1 MSNIEIKNLS
11 KSFGEKKV
19 LDRFSASL
27 PSGGITVIMGES
39 GCGKT
44 TLINILM
51 GFEKADEGTVEGLPS
66 SVSAVFQ
73 DDCLCEDFTSISN
86 LRAVVGRKRPRN
98 ELEDLLVSMGLTRED
113 ISRPVRQLSGGM
125 KRRVAIAR
133 ALAADGELL
142 IMDEPFKGLDE
153 EMRKKVI
160 AAVLNDT
167 RSKNRT
173 LIVITHDPDEIGLL
187 CADHTIIMK

>member
-1 MSNIEIKNLS
+1 MNNIEIKNLS

-19 LDRFSASL
+19 LEGFSATL
-27 PSGGITVIMGES
+27 PLSGVTVIMGES

-44 TLINILM
+44 TLINIMM
-51 GFEKADEGTVEGLPS
+51 GFEKADSGTVEGLPS

-73 DDCLCEDFTSISN
+73 DDCLCEDFTALSN
-86 LRAVVGRKRPRN
+86 LRAVVGRKRPKK
-98 ELEDLLVSMGLTRED
+98 ELEELLLSLGLTRED

-133 ALAADGELL
+133 ALAADGEML

-160 AAVLNDT
+160 KAVLNDT
-167 RSKNRT
+167 RSKGRT
-173 LIVITHDPDEIGLL
+173 LVVITHDPDEIGLL
-187 CADHTIIMK
+187 TADATIMMK